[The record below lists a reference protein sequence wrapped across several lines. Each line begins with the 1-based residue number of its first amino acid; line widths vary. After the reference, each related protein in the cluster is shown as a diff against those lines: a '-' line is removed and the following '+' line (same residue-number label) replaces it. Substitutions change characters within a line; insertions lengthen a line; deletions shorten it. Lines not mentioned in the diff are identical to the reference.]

1 MYFLVKND
9 KTTVEGTHAEALT
22 YLHGFHQLILEP
34 THLLPTSTACIDLIF
49 TDQPNLT
56 VDSSTHASC
65 NSKGHHQ
72 ISYYKLNLNRK

>member
-9 KTTVEGTHAEALT
+9 KTTVEGTHTEALT
-22 YLHGFHQLILEP
+22 SLHGFHQLISEP
-34 THLLPTSTACIDLIF
+34 AHLPPTSTSCIDLIF

-56 VDSSTHASC
+56 VDSSTHTSC